1 MNINLIDKYITVF
14 SMATT
19 SKQILSSK
27 HDAILTLH
35 HHHIEPENLIIKLC
49 NTPNMVLTF
58 KDSNSIT
65 WSFMIRKR
73 NRIFLMAKNE
83 YMTRYEEIYSFIL
96 R

>member
-1 MNINLIDKYITVF
+1 
-14 SMATT
+14 MATT